1 MRGPIVAVLYL
12 VLMVAIIFGLDF
24 AFFRNR
30 FWERL
35 IVNIGVVLVFVA
47 FYFRFVRRP

>member
-1 MRGPIVAVLYL
+1 MAALIVGIDV
-12 VLMVAIIFGLDF
+12 

-35 IVNIGVVLVFVA
+35 IVNVAIVCIAAVL
-47 FYFRFVRRP
+47 YLRFVKR